1 MEEKIQDS
9 IFINEIFM
17 SIPINTP
24 FYARNGFEEEM
35 YWWIKISDKT
45 AKTTNRKEEI
55 TREFMLTEFVY
66 LEIYLEKVLYV
77 RQEN

>member
-1 MEEKIQDS
+1 MKGKIQDF

-17 SIPINTP
+17 SIPINGH

-35 YWWIKISDKT
+35 FWWIKICDKT
-45 AKTTNRKEEI
+45 AKTTNKKEEI

-66 LEIYLEKVLYV
+66 VEKVQYV